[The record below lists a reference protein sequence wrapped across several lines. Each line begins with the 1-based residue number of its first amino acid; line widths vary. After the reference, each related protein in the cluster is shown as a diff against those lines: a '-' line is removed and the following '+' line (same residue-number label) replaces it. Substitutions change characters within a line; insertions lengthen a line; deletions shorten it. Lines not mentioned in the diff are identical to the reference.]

1 MRNSSLL
8 ILEIIWIVTGILSAG
23 AGIRSIIISDR
34 LSNSLIFAAMAVIA
48 FLFAWIRHRQRN
60 KS

>member
-8 ILEIIWIVTGILSAG
+8 ILEIIWIAAGVLSVIFGIHYAVNTGGSK
-23 AGIRSIIISDR
+23 III
-34 LSNSLIFAAMAVIA
+34 FALMALVS
-48 FLFAWIRHRQRN
+48 FLFAWIRHRQRK